1 MSPGGRSPAT
11 CWSCCSAGVGGGW
24 IDRSGWGQDS
34 YLVKGHAEQS
44 YVDDYICVG
53 TARLPPIYLLQ
64 CRGYAL
70 SKPADLEAV
79 RGLKEGLCY
88 VAQDTAQEAKVGVR
102 AEGGQCLGGWEAS
115 RWSRIHRMRPLGRRK
130 GGRDRG
136 GAVSH
141 ISQSWRPG
149 PSEMHSSCA
158 HTQWQCASPPMLPA
172 GTSFSLPSPS
182 SPLAASIPSTP
193 TPMQLA
199 RETTCLTRSYTLPD
213 GRVIRVGAE
222 RFLAP
227 EALFDPSLADVEGPG
242 IARMAFDAIQVTR
255 GVSCV
260 QLVNDC
266 GHEHCLLKGRAA

>member
-1 MSPGGRSPAT
+1 M
-11 CWSCCSAGVGGGW
+11 V
-24 IDRSGWGQDS
+24 
-34 YLVKGHAEQS
+34 
-44 YVDDYICVG
+44 
-53 TARLPPIYLLQ
+53 
-64 CRGYAL
+64 
-70 SKPADLEAV
+70 
-79 RGLKEGLCY
+79 
-88 VAQDTAQEAKVGVR
+88 QDTQDEATRVTER
-102 AEGGQCLGGWEAS
+102 WEA
-115 RWSRIHRMRPLGRRK
+115 
-130 GGRDRG
+130 GGISDR
-136 GAVSH
+136 AVSR
-141 ISQSWRPG
+141 ISQSWPA
-149 PSEMHSSCA
+149 SEMHSSCA